1 MLDTA
6 QTLITRVS
14 NKLGLDEKTT
24 QSLLKADAEH
34 AFDITLSNGQTYK
47 AYRVQHDN
55 RRGPYKGGIRFHP
68 EVNLDEV
75 RALAALMSLKTAAV
89 GLPLGGGKGGISV
102 NPKDLSQAELEELSR
117 KYAAHLAPHI
127 GPDKDVPAPDVNTN
141 STIIDWMVS
150 EFEKQTGDTSK
161 ASFTGKSLGN
171 GGSLG
176 RSAATGRGG
185 VIALR
190 EYLAQTDGPTSLTMA
205 IQGYGNV
212 GSYFA
217 TVAATDEPS
226 WKLVAASDSSATLIR
241 ANGLDAKTLSEAKG
255 AGRRFSELDLEGVS
269 HSASNEL
276 IAQEVDVLVLA
287 GLGDV
292 VTGKN
297 VGQIK
302 AKYILELANGPVN
315 DEAAHVLDQTNKVVL
330 PDIIANA
337 GGVIVSYL
345 EWVQNKAREHWPE
358 ERVNSELEEYMKQAV
373 ASMTEM
379 AGQQQVSLKEAAFMV
394 AVTNLTQ
401 VDSLAPGAT
410 S

>member
-6 QTLITRVS
+6 QSLITRVS

-34 AFDITLSNGQTYK
+34 VFDITLSNGQTYK

-102 NPKDLSQAELEELSR
+102 NPKDLTQEQLEELSR

-141 STIIDWMVS
+141 ATIIDWMVD
-150 EFEKQTGDTSK
+150 EFEKQSGDTSK

-176 RSAATGRGG
+176 RPAATGRGG
-185 VIALR
+185 VFALR
-190 EYLAQTDGPTSLTMA
+190 EYLAHTNGPTALTMA

-212 GSYFA
+212 GSFFA
-217 TVAATDEPS
+217 TVAGVDQPG
-226 WKLVAASDSSATLIR
+226 WKLVAVSDSSATLSNP
-241 ANGLDAKTLSEAKG
+241 NGLDANALSEAKADG
-255 AGRRFSELDLEGVS
+255 KRFSALNLDDVTTLPSDDLLG
-269 HSASNEL
+269 
-276 IAQEVDVLVLA
+276 QDVDVLVLA

-292 VTGKN
+292 VTAAN
-297 VGQIK
+297 VNQIK

-315 DEAAHVLDQTNKVVL
+315 EEAAVTLEKSGKVVL

-345 EWVQNKAREHWPE
+345 EWVQNRAGEHWSE
-358 ERVNSELEEYMKQAV
+358 ERVNSELEDYMKKAV
-373 ASMTEM
+373 AAMSEM
-379 AGQQQVSLKEAAFMV
+379 AESEHVSLKEAAFLV

-401 VDSLAPGAT
+401 AD
-410 S
+410 